1 MHSADKI
8 EQTLFKSRTSHF
20 ISFIIIQEEPMFKH
34 IFVSLLLILACASS
48 AIAQTAQ
55 EVITPA
61 GPPAASDETMRSL
74 ELNTGVQNLSG
85 GYGNWREVTLRG
97 TYGMPSHLLQ
107 AELSAQR
114 RFNED
119 GVYIGFSD
127 TYTFN
132 EDWYGFLGVGAG
144 DGAFF
149 LPRYRVDAALYRKLL
164 PNRNLVVNV
173 GAGYY
178 KAPDIY
184 NDRNISLGASYYFG
198 APLVLEGGVR
208 MNISNPGSVRTQQ
221 QFAALTY
228 GRDKQDIVSARYAW
242 GSEGYLAVGPSTQ
255 MVNFESREVNV
266 SWRHWFNPR
275 TGVLVSANRYDNPLY
290 HRTGVNVGIFH
301 SF

>member
-1 MHSADKI
+1 MLKQFFMS
-8 EQTLFKSRTSHF
+8 
-20 ISFIIIQEEPMFKH
+20 
-34 IFVSLLLILACASS
+34 SLSILACTVS
-48 AIAQTAQ
+48 AIAQPAQ
-55 EVITPA
+55 EVAGPA
-61 GPPAASDETMRSL
+61 GQPAVSDEPLRSL
-74 ELNTGVQNLSG
+74 ELSTGAQNLTN
-85 GYGNWREVTLRG
+85 GYGNWREVTLKG
-97 TYGMPSHLLQ
+97 VYGAERNVLQ

-114 RFNED
+114 RFNQD
-119 GVYIGFSD
+119 GTFIGLSD

-173 GAGYY
+173 GVGYY

-184 NDRNISLGASYYFG
+184 NDRNISLGAAYYFE
-198 APLVLEGGVR
+198 APLLVEAGVR

-228 GRDKQDIVSARYAW
+228 GRDKQDLVTARYTW
-242 GSEGYLAVGPSTQ
+242 GAEGYLAVGPVAQ
-255 MVNFESREVNV
+255 LVNFDNREA
-266 SWRHWFNPR
+266 SIAWRHWLSPR
-275 TGVLVSANRYDNPLY
+275 TGVSVSANRYNNPLY
-290 HRTGVNVGIFH
+290 RRTGVNVGIFH